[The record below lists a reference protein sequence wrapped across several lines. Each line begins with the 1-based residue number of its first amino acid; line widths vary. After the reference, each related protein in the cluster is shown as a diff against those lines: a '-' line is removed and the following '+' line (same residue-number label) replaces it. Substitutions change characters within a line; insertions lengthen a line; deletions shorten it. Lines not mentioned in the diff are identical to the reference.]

1 MNAVAIAILALALA
15 ATDAR
20 ASSKD
25 RFIAEM
31 TERLLAGR
39 EAPKDLETRL
49 LALEPAERFEVVVFL
64 RRSGLLRGAPLPV
77 DRLLDVPTGAA
88 AAEGERQ

>member
-20 ASSKD
+20 AGQKD

-49 LALEPAERFEVVVFL
+49 LALEPAERFEAVVFL
-64 RRSGLLRGAPLPV
+64 RRSGLLRGAPLSV

>member
-20 ASSKD
+20 ADQKD

-31 TERLLAGR
+31 TERLLAGQ
-39 EAPKDLETRL
+39 EAPRDLETRL
-49 LALEPAERFEVVVFL
+49 LALEPAERFEAVVFL
-64 RRSGLLRGAPLPV
+64 RRSGLLRGAPLSV
-77 DRLLDVPTGAA
+77 DRLLDVPAGGIG
-88 AAEGERQ
+88 AEGERQ